1 MPHLVDLDSAA
12 TMADLLWKLGNSGRV
27 FIASD
32 AAQGDMVT
40 GQTSFAATTPTFLL
54 KVPAGKV
61 VVPLFVNLAQ
71 SGTVAGGAVDVLIE
85 IDKIERYST
94 SGTLEKSFNP
104 RRSNN
109 ASKSKLYS
117 GATAL
122 AGYGI
127 RVWGATIGQDVS
139 AAEGAVQ
146 GPYWKPEIPYFIEGP
161 GALLVYTYAGVTGPT
176 WLWSIGYAEFDQ
188 DELETLA

>member
-1 MPHLVDLDSAA
+1 MPSLVALDSAP
-12 TMADLLWKLGNSGRV
+12 TMADLLWKLSNSGRV

-54 KVPAGKV
+54 QVPKGKV

-85 IDKIERYST
+85 IDNIERYST
-94 SGTLEKSFNP
+94 GGTLEKSFNP
-104 RRSNN
+104 RRTNN
-109 ASKSKLYS
+109 TSKSKLYS
-117 GATAL
+117 GATAF

-127 RVWGATIGQDVS
+127 RVWGATVGQDVS
-139 AAEGAVQ
+139 SAEGAVQ
-146 GPYWKPEIPYFIEGP
+146 GPYWKPEIPYFVEGP

-176 WLWSIGYAEFDQ
+176 FLWSVGYAEFDQ
-188 DELETLA
+188 NELDVVA